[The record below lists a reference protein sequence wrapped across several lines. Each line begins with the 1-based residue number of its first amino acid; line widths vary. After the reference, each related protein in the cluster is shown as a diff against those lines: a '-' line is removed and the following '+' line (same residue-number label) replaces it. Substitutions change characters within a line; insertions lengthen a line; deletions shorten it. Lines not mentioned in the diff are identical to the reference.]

1 MFRSRFAVAFVA
13 VAALCFVLAAASL
26 PDARAGLPKLTDK
39 LKQKAKEK
47 VEAKADAV
55 LSGEQAPAPADQEPP
70 ADEGDKAGQPDGA
83 PASTS
88 VAGRAGAAGAAADM
102 ALYTKYDFVPGDRTI
117 FCDDLA
123 GDPVGEFPHRWR
135 LDDGVFEVAKL
146 AGETW
151 ILNTNKGSIR
161 PDIADGLPQRYTIEM
176 EIWDGGPDT
185 KGHWHFIRWVDAEGQ
200 EIGDFALK
208 DHQNTYFNLAGDQ
221 KANKALPQPLAKGRH
236 TMRAMVTP
244 STIKCYV
251 DNERVA
257 NIPKVAGWAP
267 VGLRVTL
274 DPWDDAEAPLV
285 IRGFRLAEGGKTL
298 QDQLAETGRIVTHGI
313 LFDSGSAVIKGESYK
328 TLSLIAELLTDPALK
343 LSIEGHTDS
352 DGADDANLTLSQ
364 KRADAVKGWLVA
376 QGTAADRLQTKG
388 FGESKPLDANAT
400 PEGKANN
407 RRVELV
413 KLSG

>member
-1 MFRSRFAVAFVA
+1 MCRSRFAVALVA
-13 VAALCFVLAAASL
+13 VAALCFALAAASP
-26 PDARAGLPKLTDK
+26 PDARAGLPKLGK
-39 LKQKAKEK
+39 LKEKAQAK
-47 VEAKADAV
+47 VEAKAEAV
-55 LSGEQAPAPADQEPP
+55 LSGKEAPAPADQEQPDAEGENQEAGKSAP
-70 ADEGDKAGQPDGA
+70 AVAAGQ
-83 PASTS
+83 
-88 VAGRAGAAGAAADM
+88 AGGAADM

-117 FCDDLA
+117 FYDDLA
-123 GDPVGEFPHRWR
+123 GDPLGEFPHRWR

-185 KGHWHFIRWVDAEGQ
+185 SGHWHFIKWVDAAGED
-200 EIGDFALK
+200 IGEFAMK
-208 DHQNTYFNLAGDQ
+208 DHQNTWFNLAGDQ
-221 KANKALPQPLAKGRH
+221 KANKALPQPLTKGKH
-236 TMRAMVTP
+236 TMRVMVTP

-257 NIPKVAGWAP
+257 NIPKVTGWAP

-274 DPWDDAEAPLV
+274 DPWNEESPLV

-328 TLSLIAELLTDPALK
+328 TLSLIAELLTGDPALK

-352 DGADDANLTLSQ
+352 DGADDANLALSQ
-364 KRADAVKGWLVA
+364 KRADAVKVWLVA
-376 QGTAADRLQTKG
+376 QGTAVDRLQTKG
-388 FGESKPLDANAT
+388 LGESKPLDANAT

-413 KLSG
+413 RLPG

>member
-1 MFRSRFAVAFVA
+1 MFRSRFAVAMAA
-13 VAALCFVLAAASL
+13 VAALCFVLAAAL
-26 PDARAGLPKLTDK
+26 PPAARAGLPKLPGK
-39 LKQKAKEK
+39 LKEKAQ
-47 VEAKADAV
+47 AKAEAA
-55 LSGEQAPAPADQEPP
+55 LSGKEAPAPAEQEPSVD
-70 ADEGDKAGQPDGA
+70 AGEGGEKAAKSDGTSAQA
-83 PASTS
+83 P
-88 VAGRAGAAGAAADM
+88 ADM

-117 FCDDLA
+117 FYDDLA

-161 PDIADGLPQRYTIEM
+161 PDLADGLPQRYTIEM

-221 KANKALPQPLAKGRH
+221 KANKALQQPLAKGKH

-274 DPWDDAEAPLV
+274 DPWDDAGAPLV
-285 IRGFRLAEGGKTL
+285 VRGFRLAEGGKTL

-313 LFDSGSAVIKGESYK
+313 LFDSGLAVIKGESYK
-328 TLSLIAELLTDPALK
+328 TLSLIAELLTGDPALK

>member
-1 MFRSRFAVAFVA
+1 MFRSRFAVALA
-13 VAALCFVLAAASL
+13 VAAGLCFALAAAS
-26 PDARAGLPKLTDK
+26 PPPARAGLPKLKDK
-39 LKQKAKEK
+39 LEKAKEK
-47 VEAKADAV
+47 AEAAAESAAEAAI
-55 LSGEQAPAPADQEPP
+55 SGQDAPAPADQEQP
-70 ADEGDKAGQPDGA
+70 AGKPA
-83 PASTS
+83 PA
-88 VAGRAGAAGAAADM
+88 AGGAAPADM

-117 FCDDLA
+117 FYDDLA
-123 GDPVGEFPHRWR
+123 GDPQGEFPHRWR

-161 PDIADGLPQRYTIEM
+161 PDIADGLPDRYTIEM

-185 KGHWHFIRWVDAEGQ
+185 KGHWHFIRWIDAEGQ

-221 KANKALPQPLAKGRH
+221 KANKALPQPLTQGKH

-285 IRGFRLAEGGKTL
+285 VRGFRLAEGGKTL

-328 TLSLIAELLTDPALK
+328 TLSLIAELLTGDPALK

-352 DGADDANLTLSQ
+352 DGAADANLALSQ
-364 KRADAVKGWLVA
+364 QRADAVKAWLVA
-376 QGTAADRLQTKG
+376 QGTAVDRLQTKG

-413 KLSG
+413 RLPG

>member
-1 MFRSRFAVAFVA
+1 MFRSRFAAAFAV
-13 VAALCFVLAAASL
+13 VAALCFVLAAGSPPA
-26 PDARAGLPKLTDK
+26 ARAGLPKLPGK
-39 LKQKAKEK
+39 LKEKAQAKG
-47 VEAKADAV
+47 EAA
-55 LSGEQAPAPADQEPP
+55 LSGKEAPAPADQEQP
-70 ADEGDKAGQPDGA
+70 AGEGEGEEAGKSAQTPAAGQAGVVVA
-83 PASTS
+83 P
-88 VAGRAGAAGAAADM
+88 ADM

-117 FCDDLA
+117 FYDDLA
-123 GDPVGEFPHRWR
+123 GDPLGEFPHRWR

-185 KGHWHFIRWVDAEGQ
+185 SGHWHFIKWVDAAGED
-200 EIGDFALK
+200 IGEFAMK
-208 DHQNTYFNLAGDQ
+208 DHQNTWFNLAGDQ
-221 KANKALPQPLAKGRH
+221 KANKALPQPLAKGKH
-236 TMRAMVTP
+236 TMRVMVTP

-257 NIPKVAGWAP
+257 NIPKVTGWAP

-274 DPWDDAEAPLV
+274 DPWNEESPLV
-285 IRGFRLAEGGKTL
+285 VRGFRLAEGGKTL

-328 TLSLIAELLTDPALK
+328 TLSLIAELLTGDPALR

-352 DGADDANLTLSQ
+352 DGADDANLALSQ
-364 KRADAVKGWLVA
+364 KRADAVKAWLVA

-388 FGESKPLDANAT
+388 LGESKPLDANAT

-413 KLSG
+413 RLSG